1 MNRTPEE
8 KLFDHL
14 SNVDADLFSEAMDID
29 SAAKLQKN
37 HKIIPFTQKTI
48 FRMAVAAAACLAI
61 VAGILPM
68 FNREAPLPGDAQ
80 LDTPPNFIEPNWG
93 TRPSDPT
100 TPSNPTIPSIPI
112 ESLDP
117 PWENVGTNLSIESAD
132 MLNYYSAIY
141 LLAQQNTVNFTSAG
155 SNSGYGLT
163 LLDTLDTT
171 EPPYGDIPIYSTPS
185 STMPPNVD
193 YDDPE
198 PPPPPPWE
206 YDPDNTEPPG
216 GNTEGPPVNPPTE
229 PTQRPDEFYYYDI
242 DPNAAF
248 HLSKVIF
255 FRIYLSGEGYL
266 TQQIGSGVV
275 DVVITDFDIFGD
287 YLVTFK
293 NGDKYYSCLT
303 DGKSRTE
310 YRFTAHKYIEGF
322 QVVKNLAL
330 QDHRF
335 NVQFDENGQSIYF
348 ACGYFEEGE
357 CPVLGQTYI
366 ANVSE
371 DLTLGELESYF
382 RSFKAPTQSE

>member
-1 MNRTPEE
+1 MLYDPTWP
-8 KLFDHL
+8 
-14 SNVDADLFSEAMDID
+14 
-29 SAAKLQKN
+29 
-37 HKIIPFTQKTI
+37 
-48 FRMAVAAAACLAI
+48 
-61 VAGILPM
+61 
-68 FNREAPLPGDAQ
+68 
-80 LDTPPNFIEPNWG
+80 
-93 TRPSDPT
+93 TRPSAPT

-117 PWENVGTNLSIESAD
+117 PWENIGTNLSIESAD

-141 LLAQQNTVNFTSAG
+141 LLARQSTGTGAS
-155 SNSGYGLT
+155 SSYGLP
-163 LLDTLDTT
+163 LLDELD
-171 EPPYGDIPIYSTPS
+171 
-185 STMPPNVD
+185 M
-193 YDDPE
+193 PE
-198 PPPPPPWE
+198 PPADIFSEPSIGGEPYCTMPLPPPEWGYG
-206 YDPDNTEPPG
+206 YDTDNTDPPG

-287 YLVTFK
+287 YMITFK

-382 RSFKAPTQSE
+382 RNIQPPTQTEQ